1 LTVEDRFVNGG
12 FMREAVVVSAVRTA
26 IGRAPRG
33 MLKDTRPDDIAAI
46 VIQEAVSRAPGLK
59 IEEVDDVVLG
69 CAFPESDQGLNLARV
84 VALRAGFPYTIPGQ
98 TVNRFCSSGLQAIA
112 TAAYEIMVGA
122 SDVIIAGGVEFMSQ
136 VPIMGLTPSPNP
148 YLVEHSPQVYSSMGL
163 TAENVAKKFG
173 ILREDQDRF
182 ALSSHQKAAK
192 AIKEG
197 RFKEEIVP
205 IPAKVKETRE
215 DGTVV
220 VKEVPFDTDEGVR
233 FEASLE
239 AMANLKPV
247 FHAKGTVT
255 AGNSSQT
262 SDGAAAVILMS
273 REKADALKMKPM
285 AIFRSFAVV
294 GVPPEL
300 MGIGPVY
307 ATPKALKK
315 AGLTLDQI
323 GLIELNE
330 AFASQSLYVIRELG
344 LNLEILNVNGGAIAL
359 GHPLGCTGAKLTTTL
374 LYEMK
379 RRDVRYGLVT
389 MCIGGGMGAAGIFEN
404 INAK

>member
-1 LTVEDRFVNGG
+1 
-12 FMREAVVVSAVRTA
+12 MKEAVVVSAVRTA

-233 FEASLE
+233 FDASLE
-239 AMANLKPV
+239 AMANLKPI

-315 AGLTLDQI
+315 ADLTLDQI

>member
-1 LTVEDRFVNGG
+1 
-12 FMREAVVVSAVRTA
+12 MREAVVVSAVRTA

-205 IPAKVKETRE
+205 IPAKVKETKE
-215 DGTVV
+215 GGTVV

-233 FEASLE
+233 FDASLE